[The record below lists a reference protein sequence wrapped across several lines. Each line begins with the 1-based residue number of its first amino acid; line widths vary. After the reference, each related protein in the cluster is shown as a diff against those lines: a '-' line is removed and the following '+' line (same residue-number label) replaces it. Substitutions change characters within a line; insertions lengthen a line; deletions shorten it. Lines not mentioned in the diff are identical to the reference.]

1 MQNLAKQVAWL
12 MAPMGSHD
20 GIITELEQDGKHLAD
35 DVHAFGQLRNRLD
48 IPTTCF
54 FELYDSDYGKKIGL
68 AGWVQGRVVEEESAH
83 IPGWGRVALHTDH
96 FRLNKFTGPDDRSF
110 KAVSEELR
118 RMCVDWKSVIE
129 RRKQVTRNRHF
140 MVPFGRN
147 DDFIGR
153 NAILEQLLRTIPPSA
168 DKDDC
173 QRTAVEGL
181 GGIGKT
187 QIALEAAYRVRD
199 ECSVFWVLAVGPTS
213 FENAYREIGQL
224 LQLPGID
231 AEKADVKTLVKRGL
245 SY

>member
-1 MQNLAKQVAWL
+1 M
-12 MAPMGSHD
+12 
-20 GIITELEQDGKHLAD
+20 
-35 DVHAFGQLRNRLD
+35 
-48 IPTTCF
+48 
-54 FELYDSDYGKKIGL
+54 
-68 AGWVQGRVVEEESAH
+68 
-83 IPGWGRVALHTDH
+83 ALHTDH

-129 RRKQVTRNRHF
+129 RRKQGKLIKHHRHGKEYPNPSKVTRNRHF